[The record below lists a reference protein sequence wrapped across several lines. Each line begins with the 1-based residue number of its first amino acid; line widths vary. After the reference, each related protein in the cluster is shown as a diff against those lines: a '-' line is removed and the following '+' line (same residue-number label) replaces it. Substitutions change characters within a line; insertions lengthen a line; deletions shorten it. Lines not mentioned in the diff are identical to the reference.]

1 MARSGKFKWFLILII
16 LVVVAGVAVTQLRDK
31 GPKSFPPIA
40 AGANESLVEHSKI
53 FKKGVEKV
61 TDGVYVAI
69 GYGLANSIMIEG
81 TDGLIIVDTMTTME
95 EGEAVLAEF
104 RKISAKPVKA
114 IIYTHNHAD
123 HVLGA
128 GAFVGDG
135 HPEIYAHDTLLY
147 YVMRIVTEMR
157 PITGTRALRM
167 FGSLLD
173 PKDVINDGIGPE
185 LGITPTSRTGFVPPT
200 KTFSD
205 TLDDEVSGVK
215 FKLIH
220 APGETNDQIAVWLPE
235 KQVLI
240 PGDDFYWTF
249 PNLYT
254 IRGTPFRSLKNWY
267 QSLDKL
273 RDLNAQYLVPCHTRP
288 VIGRE
293 AIQEDLTN
301 YRDAIQFVHDQSIR
315 GINMGLTPDELVEF
329 VQLPPHL
336 ASAPYLQPFY
346 GKVSWS
352 VRAMFDGNL
361 GWFNGDSATL
371 QPLAPK
377 EEARLMARLAGG
389 EKQLQTQAREL
400 LKEGQTQAALEL
412 TTHLMQLNPADPETK
427 DIRVQ
432 ALTTLAEQDQNP
444 NARHYYLTEAM
455 EVRDGFVAKEE
466 SKPVPEFLH
475 SLPLMG
481 FLESMVVNLD
491 PVATLETDQMVGLV
505 FPDADEAFTIHI
517 RHGVA
522 ELRRRTV
529 DELKGMKLDILATA
543 DSKVFKEMLGR
554 LRNPL
559 VTIATFDYD
568 PGNSLEFAKFM
579 KLFTPAEM
587 KLPCQPLPEPGA

>member
-1 MARSGKFKWFLILII
+1 MSSTPVSAR
-16 LVVVAGVAVTQLRDK
+16 
-31 GPKSFPPIA
+31 P
-40 AGANESLVEHSKI
+40 
-53 FKKGVEKV
+53 
-61 TDGVYVAI
+61 
-69 GYGLANSIMIEG
+69 
-81 TDGLIIVDTMTTME
+81 
-95 EGEAVLAEF
+95 
-104 RKISAKPVKA
+104 
-114 IIYTHNHAD
+114 
-123 HVLGA
+123 
-128 GAFVGDG
+128 
-135 HPEIYAHDTLLY
+135 
-147 YVMRIVTEMR
+147 
-157 PITGTRALRM
+157 
-167 FGSLLD
+167 
-173 PKDVINDGIGPE
+173 

-205 TLDDEVSGVK
+205 TLEDAVGGVK
-215 FKLIH
+215 FKLIF
-220 APGETNDQIAVWLPE
+220 APGETNDQIVVWLPE

-267 QSLDKL
+267 QSLDKM

-288 VIGRE
+288 IIGQQ
-293 AIQEDLTN
+293 AIQEALTN

-336 ASAPYLQPFY
+336 AAAPYLQPFY

-377 EEARLMARLAGG
+377 DKARLMARLAGG
-389 EKQLQTQAREL
+389 EKQLLAQAREL
-400 LKEGQTQAALEL
+400 LQEGQTQAALEL
-412 TTHLMQLNPADPETK
+412 TTHLMQLNPDDPETR

-455 EVRDGFVAKEE
+455 EVRDGFTAREE
-466 SKPVPEFLH
+466 SKPLPESLH
-475 SLPLMG
+475 GFPLMAY
-481 FLESMVVNLD
+481 LESMVVNID
-491 PVATLETDQMVGLV
+491 PKATLETNQIVGMI
-505 FPDADEAFTIHI
+505 FPDANQAFTIHV

-522 ELRRRTV
+522 EIRQRTPE
-529 DELKGMKLDILATA
+529 ELKNMKLDILATM

-559 VTIATFDYD
+559 VTIPTFDYE

-579 KLFTPAEM
+579 NMFSPGEM
-587 KLPCQPLPEPGA
+587 KLPCRPMPEPGA